1 MRQQTR
7 PFVVE
12 IKPSRKPRNKAQ
24 KASIWGKMDLR
35 LTDEPIAAN
44 SAEQGPSAA
53 TDVVAHRQSER
64 PSVPD
69 GCPGAVPIQ
78 NC

>member
-12 IKPSRKPRNKAQ
+12 IKPSRKPQNTAQ

-35 LTDEPIAAN
+35 VTDEPIAAN

-53 TDVVAHRQSER
+53 TDVVAQRRSER
-64 PSVPD
+64 PSV
-69 GCPGAVPIQ
+69 A
-78 NC
+78 

>member
-7 PFVVE
+7 PFIVE
-12 IKPSRKPRNKAQ
+12 IKQSRKPRKKAQ

-35 LTDEPIAAN
+35 VTNEPIAAT

-64 PSVPD
+64 PS
-69 GCPGAVPIQ
+69 AA
-78 NC
+78 